1 LWYAQSII
9 SDYATARL
17 RLSVPDGWTSVA
29 SGSLAEP
36 PELLPPDDRSRG
48 IAWRESTFVATQ
60 PVRYLSWTISR
71 FEQAA
76 DTTVSLNPGSNDRS
90 TLLAGMGFQKLA
102 FQILAN
108 PRQLG
113 RGREVASRTI
123 PILNYYGAILG
134 DFPYP
139 TFTLAVVEND
149 LPGGHSPPYFAQLHQ
164 PPPFAPVVWRNDP
177 VYFSGFPDFFLA
189 HEVAHQWWGQAVGW
203 RNFHEQWLSEGFAQY
218 FALMYAQSIR
228 PEAFGTILRQ
238 LRRWSVN
245 ESDQGPI
252 YLGYRLGHIKN
263 DSRVFRAL
271 VYDKGAA
278 VLHMLRR
285 LVGDDAF
292 FRGLRRFYT
301 LWRFRKAGTEDLRT
315 IFEAETKGSL
325 EPFFDGWIYG
335 QDIPR
340 IRFEWRIE
348 GSEAVLTFEQL
359 GDQVFV
365 VPVTVTLQ
373 FADRTTRDEIVVVDY
388 KVVDVR
394 LPVMGVLRT
403 IEVNR
408 DEAALA
414 EFVR

>member
-1 LWYAQSII
+1 
-9 SDYATARL
+9 
-17 RLSVPDGWTSVA
+17 
-29 SGSLAEP
+29 
-36 PELLPPDDRSRG
+36 
-48 IAWRESTFVATQ
+48 
-60 PVRYLSWTISR
+60 
-71 FEQAA
+71 
-76 DTTVSLNPGSNDRS
+76 
-90 TLLAGMGFQKLA
+90 
-102 FQILAN
+102 
-108 PRQLG
+108 
-113 RGREVASRTI
+113 
-123 PILNYYGAILG
+123 
-134 DFPYP
+134 
-139 TFTLAVVEND
+139 
-149 LPGGHSPPYFAQLHQ
+149 
-164 PPPFAPVVWRNDP
+164 
-177 VYFSGFPDFFLA
+177 
-189 HEVAHQWWGQAVGW
+189 
-203 RNFHEQWLSEGFAQY
+203 
-218 FALMYAQSIR
+218 
-228 PEAFGTILRQ
+228 
-238 LRRWSVN
+238 VN